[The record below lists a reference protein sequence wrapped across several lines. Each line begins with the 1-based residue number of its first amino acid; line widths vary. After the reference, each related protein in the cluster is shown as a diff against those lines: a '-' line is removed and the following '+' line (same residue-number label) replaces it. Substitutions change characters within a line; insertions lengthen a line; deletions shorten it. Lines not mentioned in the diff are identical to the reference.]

1 MFRVMVRASM
11 RAAAPLIGA
20 FLIAIAPTV
29 RAADGSPC
37 DRACLKGLM
46 DQYLAALLAHDPSR
60 LATAPGVKFTENT
73 NRMALGDGLWQT
85 IDGLGT
91 FKLYIEDTATGQVAS
106 YGTVKENGLTALLS
120 VRLKQRGHRIAEV
133 ETYVVRQQTGI
144 HGTFD
149 ALVKEDPLW
158 EQTVPPAE
166 RSSRQA
172 LIHAANQY
180 FEGIVHG
187 DGDIVPFADNCV
199 RIENGA
205 QTAPT
210 PASASRPSMSAQ
222 AQFNTKMF
230 NYIHE
235 IDHRRF
241 LLVDPERGLVY
252 VTATFEHPGN
262 VDTPLRRAAGGAL
275 NPKSL
280 GSYPNTTGIIETFK
294 LSGGKIQHIFAYVT
308 LLPYRQQPGW

>member
-1 MFRVMVRASM
+1 MFRGVLVPDGTAVLALLSLLVAGG
-11 RAAAPLIGA
+11 AAARGD
-20 FLIAIAPTV
+20 AP
-29 RAADGSPC
+29 GSC
-37 DRACLKGLM
+37 DRSCLKGLM
-46 DQYLAALLAHDPSR
+46 DQYLAALVAHDPAR
-60 LATAPGVKFTENT
+60 LPTTPTVKFTENT
-73 NRMALGDGLWQT
+73 NRLALGDGLWQT

-91 FKLYIEDTATGQVAS
+91 FKLYIEDPASEQVAL

-120 VRLKQRGHRIAEV
+120 ARLKAHDRRVSEI
-133 ETYVVRQQTGI
+133 ETYVVRQQSGV

-149 ALVKEDPLW
+149 ALVRSDPLW
-158 EQTVPPAE
+158 DQPVPVAE
-166 RSSRQA
+166 RSTRQA

-187 DGDIVPFADNCV
+187 DGDIVPFAPDCV
-199 RIENGA
+199 RIENGQ

-210 PASASRPSMSAQ
+210 PASASRPAMSTQ
-222 AQFNTKMF
+222 ASFNTKMF

-262 VDTPLRRAAGGAL
+262 IDTPLRRTAAGAL

-280 GSYPNTTGIIETFK
+280 ASYPNTTGIIETFK
-294 LSGGKIQHIFAYVT
+294 IRGGRIHHIFAYVT